1 MRGVGYGCDVSTVA
15 LHDPQALREAE
26 AARGDL
32 ARVHPHG
39 PGFLRVSGADGATTE
54 VRVPAEV
61 VDLLADVLGQLARG
75 LGVRV
80 VAEEQ
85 EGGTRRAALD
95 ELTALSDEFG
105 LYD

>member
-1 MRGVGYGCDVSTVA
+1 MGCVSTVA

-32 ARVHPHG
+32 ARLNPHG
-39 PGFLRVSGADGATTE
+39 PGVLRVSGADGTT
-54 VRVPAEV
+54 
-61 VDLLADVLGQLARG
+61 ADVLGQLARA

-80 VAEEQ
+80 AAE
-85 EGGTRRAALD
+85 GDARRAALD
-95 ELTALSDEFG
+95 ELTALSDELG

>member
-1 MRGVGYGCDVSTVA
+1 MSSVT

-39 PGFLRVSGADGATTE
+39 PGFLRVSGADGTTAE
-54 VRVPAEV
+54 VCVPAEV

-80 VAEEQ
+80 VAEKQ
-85 EGGTRRAALD
+85 EGDAQRAALD
-95 ELTALSDEFG
+95 ELTALSDELG

>member
-1 MRGVGYGCDVSTVA
+1 VSTLA
-15 LHDPQALREAE
+15 LHGPQALREAE
-26 AARGDL
+26 VARGDL
-32 ARVHPHG
+32 ARLHPHG
-39 PGFLRVSGADGATTE
+39 PGVLRVSGADGTTAE
-54 VRVPAEV
+54 VSVPAEV

-85 EGGTRRAALD
+85 GDDARRAALD
-95 ELTALSDEFG
+95 ELTALSDELG

>member
-1 MRGVGYGCDVSTVA
+1 MSSVA

-39 PGFLRVSGADGATTE
+39 PGFLRVSGADGTTAE

-80 VAEEQ
+80 VAEQQ
-85 EGGTRRAALD
+85 EGDTQRAALD
-95 ELTALSDEFG
+95 ELTALSDELG